1 MNYGSVLIN
10 SPFSDPQ
17 CDSSDSDV
25 HVPVSSEPAL
35 GISKK
40 EILKTKKKKVELS
53 AKAQLKKIT
62 RKDLEALPLLSESI
76 SEESGDCK
84 RGEVVKQVS
93 TKNKHSKKSTSDEH
107 CSSTS
112 KLKEKR
118 SKEKSKVQ
126 DIAEDKIP
134 LLSTG
139 AHELLLSNS
148 IDSDIADSQT
158 IEVKNKSE
166 RSTKNKH
173 SKKSASDEHSSST
186 SKLKEK
192 RLKKKSGVQDIAEDK
207 IPLLSSSIPSERKPK
222 NKTASVLIA
231 KRAKPKVKL
240 QESMIVDERREKRN
254 EARRLRRQKR
264 KVSYLNFFF
273 HHFLGF
279 TRSAS
284 TVESQ
289 VIM

>member
-1 MNYGSVLIN
+1 MNYGSILIN

-25 HVPVSSEPAL
+25 HVPDVPVSSEPAL

-76 SEESGDCK
+76 SE
-84 RGEVVKQVS
+84 VVKQVS

-107 CSSTS
+107 SSSTS

-118 SKEKSKVQ
+118 SKKKSKVQ

-148 IDSDIADSQT
+148 KDSDMADSQT
-158 IEVKNKSE
+158 IEVENKSE
-166 RSTKNKH
+166 RSTKN

-192 RLKKKSGVQDIAEDK
+192 RSKKKSGVQDIAEDK
-207 IPLLSSSIPSERKPK
+207 IPLLSGSIPSERKPK

-231 KRAKPKVKL
+231 KSAKPKVKL

-273 HHFLGF
+273 HHFWGF